1 MNIMRIILLGAHG
14 TGKGTQA
21 KLITKKYHIPQIS
34 IGDILRKKMN
44 LKNNVKKNIQD
55 RMESGKLVSDI
66 VVCNLIQDRI
76 QYEDCKNGFLL
87 DGFPRT
93 IPQAHYLYENKI
105 RIDYVLDF
113 IMPYEDI
120 LERISGR
127 RIHMQSGRVYHIK
140 FNPPKHQNKD
150 DITGETLSIR
160 KDDTKEILTTR
171 LQEYKKQIEPLKK
184 YYLKQSLKKTLKY
197 FQINA
202 QASMIDIQENIKNIL
217 KN

>member
-1 MNIMRIILLGAHG
+1 MNIMRIILLGAPG

>member
-1 MNIMRIILLGAHG
+1 MRIILLGAPG

-21 KLITKKYHIPQIS
+21 KFITEKYYIPQIS
-34 IGDILRKKMN
+34 IGDILRRKMN
-44 LKNNVKKNIQD
+44 LENNVKKNIQD

-76 QYEDCKNGFLL
+76 QHEDCKNGFLL

-93 IPQAHYLYENKI
+93 IPQAHYLYENKTM
-105 RIDYVLDF
+105 IDYVLDF

-127 RIHMQSGRVYHIK
+127 RIHMKSGRVYHIK
-140 FNPPKHQNKD
+140 FNPPKNKNKD
-150 DITGETLSIR
+150 DITGEPLSIR
-160 KDDTKEILTTR
+160 KDDRKEILTTR
-171 LQEYKKQIEPLKK
+171 LKEYTKQIKPLKQ

-202 QASMIDIQENIKNIL
+202 KASMIDIQESIKNVL
-217 KN
+217 KD